1 MRLKKLHEDLIMPI
15 KSTKGAGA
23 FDIYMPDGGTAQGVR
38 PTKVAL
44 GFAAEVPQGYVALIV
59 PRSGVG
65 AKFGVE
71 LNNTC
76 GVIDSDYRGQWFAAL
91 RTKDGMPYMW
101 AAQERVLQ
109 FLIIPVLDVQLE
121 LVDELESTDR
131 GDGGFGSS
139 GK

>member
-23 FDIYMPDGGTAQGVR
+23 FDIYMPEGGSVRGVC

-44 GFAAEVPQGYVALIV
+44 GFAAEVPHGYVAIIV

-65 AKFGVE
+65 AKFGIE

-91 RTKDGMPYMW
+91 RTKDGMPYKW

-109 FLIIPVLDVQLE
+109 FLLIPVLDVQLE
-121 LVDELESTDR
+121 LVEELESTAR
-131 GDGGFGSS
+131 EEGGFGST